1 MGLPLLSQHLRP
13 KLTLMPQPTIVVIST
28 VDMDMVVMA
37 IDFMDSVDIPVITMV
52 DTMVTDGVD
61 TTDVTSTRG
70 LLMLSPRPKLKL
82 MLMPL
87 TTIVKTTDI
96 LNDFTKDLSDLLL
109 GIMDS
114 ESKTKLTNTPLT
126 ETSTEATETPTE
138 TSTEMT
144 ETCTETTETC
154 TETTETCTEMTETCT
169 ETTETCLETTETCM
183 EMTETCSEMTETS
196 TETTG
201 TSTETTGTS

>member
-1 MGLPLLSQHLRP
+1 MGLSQHLRP

-28 VDMDMVVMA
+28 VDMDTVVMA
-37 IDFMDSVDIPVITMV
+37 VDFMDLVDTPVTTMV
-52 DTMVTDGVD
+52 DTMATDGAD

-87 TTIVKTTDI
+87 ITIVKTTDI

-126 ETSTEATETPTE
+126 ETSMEATETPTE
-138 TSTEMT
+138 TT
-144 ETCTETTETC
+144 
-154 TETTETCTEMTETCT
+154 
-169 ETTETCLETTETCM
+169 
-183 EMTETCSEMTETS
+183 
-196 TETTG
+196 
-201 TSTETTGTS
+201 

>member
-1 MGLPLLSQHLRP
+1 
-13 KLTLMPQPTIVVIST
+13 
-28 VDMDMVVMA
+28 
-37 IDFMDSVDIPVITMV
+37 MV

-126 ETSTEATETPTE
+126 ETSMEATETPTE
-138 TSTEMT
+138 TTELLWKRQKHVRKQQ
-144 ETCTETTETC
+144 ELQRKQQELQRKQQE
-154 TETTETCTEMTETCT
+154 
-169 ETTETCLETTETCM
+169 LQRKLPKLLRK
-183 EMTETCSEMTETS
+183 S
-196 TETTG
+196 
-201 TSTETTGTS
+201 

>member
-1 MGLPLLSQHLRP
+1 MG
-13 KLTLMPQPTIVVIST
+13 
-28 VDMDMVVMA
+28 
-37 IDFMDSVDIPVITMV
+37 
-52 DTMVTDGVD
+52 DGVD

-114 ESKTKLTNTPLT
+114 ESKMKLTNTPLT
-126 ETSTEATETPTE
+126 ETSTEATET
-138 TSTEMT
+138 
-144 ETCTETTETC
+144 CTETTKTCMETK
-154 TETTETCTEMTETCT
+154 ETCTEMTETCT
-169 ETTETCLETTETCM
+169 ETTETCSETTETC
-183 EMTETCSEMTETS
+183 

-201 TSTETTGTS
+201 TSTETTGTSTETSKTSTEIVTVIRW

>member
-1 MGLPLLSQHLRP
+1 MGKS
-13 KLTLMPQPTIVVIST
+13 QPTMKVLLIVALVIAAAVATPEAEADADAAAYYSSY
-28 VDMDMVVMA
+28 
-37 IDFMDSVDIPVITMV
+37 FNRGYGYGGYGRRFYGF
-52 DTMVTDGVD
+52 DGVD

-82 MLMPL
+82 KLTQMPL

-96 LNDFTKDLSDLLL
+96 LNDFTKDLLDLLL

-138 TSTEMT
+138 TT
-144 ETCTETTETC
+144 
-154 TETTETCTEMTETCT
+154 
-169 ETTETCLETTETCM
+169 
-183 EMTETCSEMTETS
+183 
-196 TETTG
+196 
-201 TSTETTGTS
+201 

>member
-1 MGLPLLSQHLRP
+1 MGLSQHLRP
-13 KLTLMPQPTIVVIST
+13 KLTLMPQPTIVLIST
-28 VDMDMVVMA
+28 VDMDTVVMA
-37 IDFMDSVDIPVITMV
+37 VDLMDLVDTPVTTMV
-52 DTMVTDGVD
+52 DTMATDGAD

-70 LLMLSPRPKLKL
+70 LLMLSPRPKLKQML
-82 MLMPL
+82 MLL
-87 TTIVKTTDI
+87 TTIVKTTNI

-126 ETSTEATETPTE
+126 EISTEATETCTE
-138 TSTEMT
+138 TTETCTEMR

-154 TETTETCTEMTETCT
+154 TETTETCTEMTETCS
-169 ETTETCLETTETCM
+169 ETTETC
-183 EMTETCSEMTETS
+183 

-201 TSTETTGTS
+201 TSTETTGTSTETSKTSSEIVTVIRW

>member
-1 MGLPLLSQHLRP
+1 MG
-13 KLTLMPQPTIVVIST
+13 
-28 VDMDMVVMA
+28 DMDTVVMA
-37 IDFMDSVDIPVITMV
+37 VDFMDSVDIPVITMV

-61 TTDVTSTRG
+61 TTDVTSIRG

-96 LNDFTKDLSDLLL
+96 LNDFAKDLLDLLL

-126 ETSTEATETPTE
+126 ETSTEATEIP
-138 TSTEMT
+138 
-144 ETCTETTETC
+144 

-169 ETTETCLETTETCM
+169 ETTETC
-183 EMTETCSEMTETS
+183 

-201 TSTETTGTS
+201 TSTETTGTSTETSKTSSEIVTVIRW